1 MIVEFF
7 KYQGTGNDFII
18 IDDRKNIFDKN
29 DKLLI
34 SALCE
39 RRFGI
44 GADGLI
50 LLQNHNK
57 LDFNMIYFNSDG
69 LESSMCGNG
78 GRCIVHFAQLLGMIN
93 DVTNFMAID
102 GEHKAI
108 INNNDISIKM
118 QNVTK
123 IKTLNDGFFLDTGSP
138 HFVKFVNSLENL
150 DINIEGRKIRNS
162 KYFKSE
168 GVNVNFVLD
177 DKFTEIRTYERG
189 VESETLSC
197 GTGVVAAAICKHYN
211 NINNEETIS
220 LQSKGGSLVVDFEY
234 LNGIYQNIW
243 LTGDVNLIYAGE
255 FEC

>member
-1 MIVEFF
+1 MLVEFF

-18 IDDRKNIFDKN
+18 VDDRKNIFDIN
-29 DKLLI
+29 DKSLI

-50 LLQNHNK
+50 LLQNHNT

-69 LESSMCGNG
+69 IQSSMCGNG
-78 GRCIVHFAQLLGMIN
+78 GRCIVHFAQLLGIIN
-93 DVTNFMAID
+93 DITNFMAVD
-102 GEHKAI
+102 GVHKAI
-108 INNNDISIKM
+108 INNNDISLKM
-118 QNVTK
+118 QNVAK
-123 IKTLNDGFFLDTGSP
+123 IKTLNGGFFLNTGSP
-138 HFVKFVNSLENL
+138 HFVKFVDNLEGL
-150 DINIEGRKIRNS
+150 DVNTEGRKIRDS

-197 GTGVVAAAICKHYN
+197 GTGVVAAAICRHYN
-211 NINNEETIS
+211 NVNIEEAATIY
-220 LQSKGGSLVVDFEY
+220 SKGGSLVVDFEY
-234 LNGIYQNIW
+234 FKGIYQNIW
-243 LTGDVNLIYAGE
+243 LTGGVNLVYAGE

>member
-1 MIVEFF
+1 M
-7 KYQGTGNDFII
+7 
-18 IDDRKNIFDKN
+18 
-29 DKLLI
+29 I

-78 GRCIVHFAQLLGMIN
+78 GRCIVHFAQLQGMIN

-197 GTGVVAAAICKHYN
+197 GTGVVAAAICKHYK

-220 LQSKGGSLVVDFEY
+220 LQSKGGSLVVDFEC

>member
-1 MIVEFF
+1 MLVEFF

-18 IDDRKNIFDKN
+18 IDDRKNIFDLN
-29 DKLLI
+29 DNSLI

-39 RRFGI
+39 RRMGI

-50 LLQNHNK
+50 LLQNHNE

-69 LESSMCGNG
+69 IQSSMCGNG
-78 GRCIVHFAQLLGMIN
+78 GRCIVHFAQLLGIIK

-102 GEHKAI
+102 GEHKAV
-108 INNNDISIKM
+108 INNDNISIKM
-118 QNVTK
+118 QDVAN
-123 IKTLNDGFFLDTGSP
+123 IRTLDGGFFLDTGSP
-138 HFVKFVNSLENL
+138 HFVKFVDNL
-150 DINIEGRKIRNS
+150 IDLDVNVQGKKIRNS

-211 NINNEETIS
+211 NVTEEETIS
-220 LQSKGGSLVVDFEY
+220 LHSKGGSLVVDFEY

-243 LTGDVNLIYAGE
+243 LTGDVNLVYAGE